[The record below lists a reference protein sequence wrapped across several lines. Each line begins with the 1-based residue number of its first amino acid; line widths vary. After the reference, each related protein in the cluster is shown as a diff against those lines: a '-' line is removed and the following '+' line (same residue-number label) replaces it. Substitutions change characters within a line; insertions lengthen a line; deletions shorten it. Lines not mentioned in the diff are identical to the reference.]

1 MPGRD
6 ATVFATGFNAVQML
20 SRMADLAPLA
30 SVINGNVVFDFGD
43 GNTLTLANIALV
55 GSIMDDITLI

>member
-1 MPGRD
+1 M
-6 ATVFATGFNAVQML
+6 FATGFNAVQML